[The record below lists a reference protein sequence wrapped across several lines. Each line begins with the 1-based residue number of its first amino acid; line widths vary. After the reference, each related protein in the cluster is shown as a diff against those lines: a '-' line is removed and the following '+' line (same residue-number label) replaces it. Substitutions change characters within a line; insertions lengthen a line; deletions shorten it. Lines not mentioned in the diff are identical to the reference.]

1 MWKKES
7 NSEKLFCASQTKAVQ
22 AVSGRMPDSAVAIDG
37 KREARSFRN
46 EVDGF
51 VPLSRDRSAVLRRAA
66 ELHRNDLM
74 KAKMIL
80 NLQSRTS
87 SLLQDCTSL
96 PSGFPLTAESG
107 LIQESAPR
115 QGFGASFESP

>member
-1 MWKKES
+1 MRRKS
-7 NSEKLFCASQTKAVQ
+7 DCPPFN
-22 AVSGRMPDSAVAIDG
+22 PDSAVAIDG

-66 ELHRNDLM
+66 ELHRNDLT
-74 KAKMIL
+74 KAKMML
-80 NLQSRTS
+80 KLQSRTS

-96 PSGFPLTAESG
+96 HRGFRLTAESG
-107 LIQESAPR
+107 LKKKGIL
-115 QGFGASFESP
+115 